1 MNIFKTTGDILGCRD
16 GDLAECSLHSFFTLA
31 KQVRMQLGKRGYL
44 LDNYLS
50 LFFEAV
56 NNSLTTDTSEEGMGS
71 AETYQALCDQVL
83 KNTDLQG
90 GSPFAAKL
98 GDILKEH
105 PFISSFQESDTQRE
119 LLFAF
124 AADIFLDE
132 AVTQFFT
139 EQKDSMSNT
148 LDIIKLGDL
157 YRQIEAIVGEP
168 MAETL
173 NLRLKQTFLIA
184 PLAAVFR
191 QAFTHSLLFKLTHRD
206 SETSRQVF
214 QLLLDNFAPP
224 TEAGTSLP

>member
-1 MNIFKTTGDILGCRD
+1 
-16 GDLAECSLHSFFTLA
+16 
-31 KQVRMQLGKRGYL
+31 
-44 LDNYLS
+44 
-50 LFFEAV
+50 
-56 NNSLTTDTSEEGMGS
+56 MGS

-168 MAETL
+168 YGGDIKPKT
-173 NLRLKQTFLIA
+173 
-184 PLAAVFR
+184 
-191 QAFTHSLLFKLTHRD
+191 QADIF
-206 SETSRQVF
+206 
-214 QLLLDNFAPP
+214 NCPP
-224 TEAGTSLP
+224 GCCVPASFYP